1 MIPAAQLPGSPCR
14 WFALQREEK
23 GNLRREAEVKL
34 SFYRTLE
41 TCPLPTLLPASQK
54 VQPSHSV
61 CLTRLYLGSDLT
73 HRVSTP
79 CTSALKKGH
88 SLCLDQ
94 ALQRQ
99 KGMKATMRSTME
111 PSTTPTIKY
120 GKSLERATMAPVPR
134 PLCPP
139 LSGGCCWGAT
149 VEGGRRPGRPRDFR
163 AVKERDRV
171 RHRQD
176 RAGARAALSRD
187 VCTSVQ
193 RTGFSSGFEEALLDA
208 RGFPGLK
215 HIAIQMS
222 PLCLL
227 YRSARLLSC

>member
-1 MIPAAQLPGSPCR
+1 MRLVLFPPFS
-14 WFALQREEK
+14 
-23 GNLRREAEVKL
+23 
-34 SFYRTLE
+34 
-41 TCPLPTLLPASQK
+41 LLPRMCSL
-54 VQPSHSV
+54 HIL
-61 CLTRLYLGSDLT
+61 CLTQLHLGSDLT
-73 HRVSTP
+73 HRVSTS

-163 AVKERDRV
+163 AVKERDGV
-171 RHRQD
+171 RHRQG
-176 RAGARAALSRD
+176 RSK
-187 VCTSVQ
+187 
-193 RTGFSSGFEEALLDA
+193 SSTLQG
-208 RGFPGLK
+208 
-215 HIAIQMS
+215 
-222 PLCLL
+222 CLHFCGVN
-227 YRSARLLSC
+227 RLQQWL